1 MKRLAAFTLVIL
13 SGSSLP
19 ALSAATAEGAS
30 QLTST
35 LQTYLGNDPGVVTV
49 TVDGDS
55 YLARIDFAPHF
66 AKIKDPKVAV
76 SLSPLELK
84 ITGQGGGKWQVEQD
98 QALSFAFKVENA
110 IDLKG
115 SANSIKGSGIFD
127 EALSGFSSY
136 SSDMD
141 KFAFQQT
148 VTGGAAVT
156 EVTYT
161 IESTHTESAASGT
174 GDSADATYKSTFKNL
189 RETVSTPS
197 APDGSMPPM
206 QFTISAPD
214 GTQDIAMKGL
224 KSNGIFGL
232 AAWLVAHPSPEEIIA
247 AQAEL
252 KDKLRGAIPLW
263 DNISGTSTI
272 NGLSINT
279 MMGQFGIDRADISVD
294 MNGVVA
300 DGKLR
305 EALTVTGL
313 KLPGGIVPPFALN
326 LVPQNFTIDFN
337 VSDFDLAA
345 PAQLII
351 DNFDLT
357 QDPPLKPEMQPQLM
371 AALMPKMAVTLGL
384 GPSEI
389 VASAYHLKAEGSM
402 TAGPMSMPSG
412 GASVQ
417 LKGIDEIMAAIQSAP
432 PEMGMGQIA
441 PVIIVAKGM
450 AKQADDGFLSWQIE
464 STPQGSVTVNGTDIS
479 KLGGGQ

>member
-49 TVDGDS
+49 TVDGHS

-148 VTGGAAVT
+148 VTDGAALT

-174 GDSADATYKSTFKNL
+174 GDSAD
-189 RETVSTPS
+189 R
-197 APDGSMPPM
+197 
-206 QFTISAPD
+206 Q
-214 GTQDIAMKGL
+214 
-224 KSNGIFGL
+224 
-232 AAWLVAHPSPEEIIA
+232 
-247 AQAEL
+247 
-252 KDKLRGAIPLW
+252 
-263 DNISGTSTI
+263 
-272 NGLSINT
+272 
-279 MMGQFGIDRADISVD
+279 
-294 MNGVVA
+294 
-300 DGKLR
+300 
-305 EALTVTGL
+305 
-313 KLPGGIVPPFALN
+313 
-326 LVPQNFTIDFN
+326 
-337 VSDFDLAA
+337 
-345 PAQLII
+345 
-351 DNFDLT
+351 
-357 QDPPLKPEMQPQLM
+357 
-371 AALMPKMAVTLGL
+371 
-384 GPSEI
+384 
-389 VASAYHLKAEGSM
+389 
-402 TAGPMSMPSG
+402 
-412 GASVQ
+412 
-417 LKGIDEIMAAIQSAP
+417 
-432 PEMGMGQIA
+432 
-441 PVIIVAKGM
+441 
-450 AKQADDGFLSWQIE
+450 
-464 STPQGSVTVNGTDIS
+464 
-479 KLGGGQ
+479 